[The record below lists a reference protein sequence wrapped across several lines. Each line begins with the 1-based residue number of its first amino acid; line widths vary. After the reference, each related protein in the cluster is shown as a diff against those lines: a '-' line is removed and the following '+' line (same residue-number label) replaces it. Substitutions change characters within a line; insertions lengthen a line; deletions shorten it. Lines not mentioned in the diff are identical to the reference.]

1 MGFIRTYQP
10 VLFCLNDSHH
20 ASDAD
25 RSRVEPFLKNLF
37 PEKSSFER

>member
-1 MGFIRTYQP
+1 MEFIRTYQP

-20 ASDAD
+20 ATDAD
-25 RSRVEPFLKNLF
+25 RERVEPFLSTLF